1 MMSRDI
7 KYTKGSGNVFRD
19 LGFEQPAEELAK
31 AQLASLI
38 YDVITKRELTQKE
51 AASVL
56 GINQPKVS
64 ALKNG
69 KLSGFSIERLF
80 SFLRAL
86 DLDIDIVVHPKKKKQ
101 GRIQC
106 SASALG

>member
-1 MMSRDI
+1 MSRDI
-7 KYTKGSGNVFRD
+7 KHTKGSGNVFKD
-19 LGFEQPAEELAK
+19 LGFEHPAEELAK
-31 AQLASLI
+31 VELASLI

-51 AASVL
+51 AAAVL
-56 GINQPKVS
+56 GINQPKIS

-86 DLDIDIVVHPKKKKQ
+86 DLDIDIVVHPKRKKQ

-106 SASALG
+106 TGSAIG